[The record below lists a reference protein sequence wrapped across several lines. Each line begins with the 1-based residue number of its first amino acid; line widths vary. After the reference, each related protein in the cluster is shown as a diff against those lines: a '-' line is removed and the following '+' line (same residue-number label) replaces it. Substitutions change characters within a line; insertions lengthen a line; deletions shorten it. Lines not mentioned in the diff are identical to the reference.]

1 MGTCEM
7 VIAIPLCDISAK
19 VFIMLYI
26 TTATPSKMKNKTYIS
41 MIIFGFVAKF
51 FNDLE
56 IFHNYIIL
64 PFKRDSP
71 KSRK

>member
-7 VIAIPLCDISAK
+7 VIAIPLCDIPAK

-41 MIIFGFVAKF
+41 
-51 FNDLE
+51 
-56 IFHNYIIL
+56 IL
-64 PFKRDSP
+64 LFQKQYSIT
-71 KSRK
+71 